1 MPQIKILNKKENQ
14 EIVNKLK
21 KQFGI
26 SNLNG
31 ILVKYGPEKIFLYQ
45 GSFSEQEIK
54 KLERI
59 VPVERI
65 GIYFAK
71 IQNNQIRLSI
81 EATQILQEQ
90 INKNIFELD
99 DEQVENWMMGQE
111 LDVQTGKKDFLIMK
125 YQNDF
130 LGCGK
135 ASEKKIGNYIPKN
148 RRLRI
153 KG

>member
-1 MPQIKILNKKENQ
+1 MPSIKFLNKKEKQ
-14 EIVNKLK
+14 EVLNKLN

-26 SNLNG
+26 SELNG
-31 ILVKYGPEKIFLYQ
+31 ILIRQGAEKIFLYQ
-45 GSFSEQEIK
+45 GSFSEQEIN
-54 KLERI
+54 KLESTI
-59 VPVERI
+59 PIERV

-99 DEQVENWMMGQE
+99 DEQAEQWMMGQE
-111 LDVQTGKKDFLIMK
+111 LDVQTGKNDFLVMK
-125 YQNDF
+125 YKNDF

-148 RRLRI
+148 RRLKARS
-153 KG
+153 